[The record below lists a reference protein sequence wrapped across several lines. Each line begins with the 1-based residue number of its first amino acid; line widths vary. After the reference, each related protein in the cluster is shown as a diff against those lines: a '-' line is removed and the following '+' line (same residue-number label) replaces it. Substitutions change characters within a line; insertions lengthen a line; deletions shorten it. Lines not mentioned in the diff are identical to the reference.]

1 MKINFVL
8 FLFIVTSLAF
18 LAFLAFLAHYSLL
31 SILISIRS
39 WIWLTLACFLMNK
52 WLISFLRLILSI
64 ILYYRMFLVI
74 GKCLLKSLNFINVR
88 LIFRLLINFLI
99 IDFFI
104 FWRWKRFFVSL
115 HYLICFF
122 ASSCLRFLDFIIMFI
137 LNFFIIFLKTEYS
150 WNTLNIFLF

>member
-8 FLFIVTSLAF
+8 FLFIVTS

-104 FWRWKRFFVSL
+104 FWRWYRLFVSL
-115 HYLICFF
+115 YYLICFF
-122 ASSCLRFLDFIIMFI
+122 VAYCLRFLDFIIIFK
-137 LNFFIIFLKTEYS
+137 LTFFIIFLKTQYF
-150 WNTLNIFLF
+150 WNALDIFLF